1 MSSKFKNTIGNVFLL
16 YLPLLLWFI
25 SVFNEFDFNYLKIE
39 YFSFNFVHILIFY
52 WTLKNP
58 NLLGYLS
65 VFLAGV
71 INDVV
76 TGLPMGVS
84 SLSYLLICVA
94 TAYIRNITLRPNFIQ
109 DWISFFLIIS
119 VINSLKIL
127 ILEFIFLYKLNYEIY
142 FLNLGLTFILYPL
155 FFFIFNI
162 INPKK
167 IIKEND

>member
-1 MSSKFKNTIGNVFLL
+1 MSSLNKNTFFKISLLYLPVFLL
-16 YLPLLLWFI
+16 YF

-65 VFLAGV
+65 VFLAGI

-84 SLSYLLICVA
+84 SLSYLLICVV

-109 DWISFFLIIS
+109 DWISFFLTIL
-119 VINSLKIL
+119 VINSFQIL

-142 FLNLGLTFILYPL
+142 FLNLGLTFILYPI
-155 FFFIFNI
+155 FFFIFNF

>member
-1 MSSKFKNTIGNVFLL
+1 MSSLNKSPFLRIFL
-16 YLPLLLWFI
+16 SYLPIIMLFF

-65 VFLAGV
+65 VFLAGI

-84 SLSYLLICVA
+84 SLSYLLICVV

-109 DWISFFLIIS
+109 DWISFFLTIL
-119 VINSLKIL
+119 VINSFQIL

-155 FFFIFNI
+155 FYFIFNF

>member
-1 MSSKFKNTIGNVFLL
+1 MSSLNKNTYFKIVLL
-16 YLPLLLWFI
+16 YLPIVLLFF
-25 SVFNEFDFNYLKIE
+25 SVFNEFDFNHLKIK

-65 VFLAGV
+65 VFLAGI

-84 SLSYLLICVA
+84 SLSYLLICVV

-109 DWISFFLIIS
+109 DWISFFLTIL
-119 VINSLKIL
+119 VINSFQIL

-142 FLNLGLTFILYPL
+142 FLNLGLTFILYPI
-155 FFFIFNI
+155 FFFIFNF